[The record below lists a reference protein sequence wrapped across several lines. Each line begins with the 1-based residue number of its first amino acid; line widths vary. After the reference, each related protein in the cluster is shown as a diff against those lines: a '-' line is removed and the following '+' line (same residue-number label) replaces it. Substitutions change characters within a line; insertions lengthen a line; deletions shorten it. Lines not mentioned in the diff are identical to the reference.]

1 MRVRTKRNRRRKRTI
16 KLKGGKGEPTFH
28 ILITT
33 MGRASL
39 SDMLD
44 SLRPQLKENDAVTI
58 VFDGKDARA
67 KLDMSDEY
75 MKKMKCKVN
84 IIEQEPRL
92 GHYGHH
98 LINKYAPTLSPETTY
113 IMFGDDDDLYT
124 EGAFDI
130 LRKKCRDP
138 SKLYISRLRNDQ
150 NFIPENRIV
159 PNPGMKEIKENFI
172 SKQNGIIPYRHR
184 ASAKMGVNS
193 YTGDYEFYKELGA
206 KAPVEFI
213 EDVIYKMVPAANS
226 K

>member
-1 MRVRTKRNRRRKRTI
+1 MRARTKRNRRRKRTI
-16 KLKGGKGEPTFH
+16 KLKGGRGEPTFH
-28 ILITT
+28 VLITT
-33 MGRASL
+33 VGRASL

-44 SLRPQLKENDAVTI
+44 SLRPQLKGNDAVTI

-67 KLDMSDEY
+67 KLDMSDES

-84 IIEQEPRL
+84 IIEQDPRL

-98 LINKYAPTLSPETTY
+98 SINKYAPMLSPETTY
-113 IMFGDDDDLYT
+113 IMFGDDDDVYT

-138 SKLYISRLRNDQ
+138 TKLYISRMKNNH

-159 PNPGMKEIKENFI
+159 PNPGMTEIKENFI

-184 ASAKMGVNS
+184 ASANMGVNS
-193 YTGDYEFYKELGA
+193 YTGYYEFYKDLSKIVPIEFLDDIIYDIH
-206 KAPVEFI
+206 PV
-213 EDVIYKMVPAANS
+213 D
-226 K
+226 